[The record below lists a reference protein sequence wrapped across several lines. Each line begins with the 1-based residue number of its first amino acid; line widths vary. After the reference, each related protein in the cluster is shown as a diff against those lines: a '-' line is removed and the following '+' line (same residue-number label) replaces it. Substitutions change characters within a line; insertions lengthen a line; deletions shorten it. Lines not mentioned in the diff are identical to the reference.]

1 MDRHGNAIELV
12 HESKNINAFI
22 NKPEET
28 SRWCVCVLTSR
39 RRYRS
44 ADDPPEARALVPLRL
59 ATRGPDTA
67 RFRVFRERTAAHEPR
82 VRIFLSFGTRDGE
95 SNKWRFQLM
104 SGGWQFNR
112 GKRKKI
118 VRNSGER
125 IVEEWNSIVWEK
137 EEDREVRMG

>member
-1 MDRHGNAIELV
+1 MDRHGNAIEL

-67 RFRVFRERTAAHEPR
+67 RFRVFREHTAAHEPR
-82 VRIFLSFGTRDGE
+82 SNISRFGTQDGE
-95 SNKWRFQLM
+95 SNKWRSELIGRM
-104 SGGWQFNR
+104 SEGWWF
-112 GKRKKI
+112 KRVKGRK
-118 VRNSGER
+118 
-125 IVEEWNSIVWEK
+125 
-137 EEDREVRMG
+137 